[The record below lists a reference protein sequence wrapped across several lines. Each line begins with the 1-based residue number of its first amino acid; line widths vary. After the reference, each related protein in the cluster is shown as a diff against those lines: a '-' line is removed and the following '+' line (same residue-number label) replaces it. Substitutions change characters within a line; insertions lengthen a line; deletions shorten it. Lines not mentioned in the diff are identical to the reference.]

1 MTSELFIFGAE
12 LENGSPLL
20 RSWSSNSMFV
30 SKRES
35 HGFKKKNNI
44 LTIQCNKWSVLSEA
58 VYFCFWTYKSSI
70 KDLGLVEN
78 KLELHQKPPEY

>member
-1 MTSELFIFGAE
+1 MVVLYLDHGVPI
-12 LENGSPLL
+12 LCLCQ
-20 RSWSSNSMFV
+20 
-30 SKRES
+30 KES
-35 HGFKKKNNI
+35 HLDLKKNNK